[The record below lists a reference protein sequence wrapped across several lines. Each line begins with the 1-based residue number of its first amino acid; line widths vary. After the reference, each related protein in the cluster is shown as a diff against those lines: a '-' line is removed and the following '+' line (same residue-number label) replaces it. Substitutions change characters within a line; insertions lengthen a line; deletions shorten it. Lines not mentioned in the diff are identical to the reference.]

1 MILAQDG
8 RVESV
13 LVMEQFNILRK
24 DWSAGSAVP
33 TFFIIFSGDIDE
45 QSQGGESRH
54 EFVAENERS
63 LTQWVEVRRS

>member
-1 MILAQDG
+1 MISAQDG

-45 QSQGGESRH
+45 QVSCHSCH
-54 EFVAENERS
+54 AS
-63 LTQWVEVRRS
+63 CHTSCH